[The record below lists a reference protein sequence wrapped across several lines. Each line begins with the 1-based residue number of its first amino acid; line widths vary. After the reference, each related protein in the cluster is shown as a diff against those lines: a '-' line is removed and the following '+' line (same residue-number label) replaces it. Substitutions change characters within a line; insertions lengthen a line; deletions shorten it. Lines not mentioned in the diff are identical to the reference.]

1 LLQACAELVGVTG
14 ETWGRPQSQMLPHYA
29 DGSKQSKKT
38 KETSALQRCTV
49 LVLCVWVLGAAVF
62 CLHRKNAGGFLGLSL
77 LGPHSASGIFWLDK
91 VNAFFQS
98 IEQQYP
104 VSGWTDDM
112 GIGAYTPGEYLEQ
125 IQARERE
132 IAEEMQRDVE
142 RFGPVPGKKLPEGTY
157 KGSCD
162 GCAVLGGEG
171 GATPHQRLTCNCK
184 DSTGQIRESVFLLG
198 SCVENEWVGNANGV
212 LTCERIPH
220 IEGADA
226 VKALRDRGDEVAAR
240 KAEEE
245 AAEKKKVF
253 AAEHEKYMEY
263 EETMQRAMEVKHKTK
278 PGTIFDF
285 FGFIPARWEI

>member
-1 LLQACAELVGVTG
+1 MCVFARACACECACAGAYMHVCV
-14 ETWGRPQSQMLPHYA
+14 SM
-29 DGSKQSKKT
+29 
-38 KETSALQRCTV
+38 V
-49 LVLCVWVLGAAVF
+49 LRVCV
-62 CLHRKNAGGFLGLSL
+62 CLRVK
-77 LGPHSASGIFWLDK
+77 
-91 VNAFFQS
+91 
-98 IEQQYP
+98 YP

-142 RFGPVPGKKLPEGTY
+142 LFGPVPGKKLPEGTY

-226 VKALRDRGDEVAAR
+226 VKALRCA
-240 KAEEE
+240 
-245 AAEKKKVF
+245 
-253 AAEHEKYMEY
+253 
-263 EETMQRAMEVKHKTK
+263 
-278 PGTIFDF
+278 
-285 FGFIPARWEI
+285 

>member
-1 LLQACAELVGVTG
+1 MAQAALLRRGNDVYSEKNSLSCYRPVRNLLELQVKPGDAQK
-14 ETWGRPQSQMLPHYA
+14 PNA
-29 DGSKQSKKT
+29 
-38 KETSALQRCTV
+38 SALCRWIKAEQEDK
-49 LVLCVWVLGAAVF
+49 GD
-62 CLHRKNAGGFLGLSL
+62 LGLAL

-245 AAEKKKVF
+245 AA
-253 AAEHEKYMEY
+253 
-263 EETMQRAMEVKHKTK
+263 
-278 PGTIFDF
+278 
-285 FGFIPARWEI
+285 